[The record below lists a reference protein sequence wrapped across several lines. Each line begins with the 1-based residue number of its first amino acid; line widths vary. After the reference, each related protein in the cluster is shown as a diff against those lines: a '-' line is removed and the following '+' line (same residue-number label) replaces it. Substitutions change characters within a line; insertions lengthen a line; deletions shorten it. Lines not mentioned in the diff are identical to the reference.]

1 MFLVQ
6 DSSSERQIRIKNIS
20 DEDPILSLI
29 LAVIHFEWTIRR
41 AIISLGTSPNISIRS
56 ELDRCHGLKA
66 YKELWKQEVSA
77 KSVKKTLPDV
87 VKNWEKLGKAFQ
99 LRHKLVHGAGCAG
112 SVYARER
119 TIWALEAANYVW
131 SFCHEHGIDLDG
143 RLRVRRSVKLS

>member
-6 DSSSERQIRIKNIS
+6 DSSSERQIRIKKIS

-41 AIISLGTSPNISIRS
+41 AIISLSTSPNISIRS
-56 ELDRCHGLKA
+56 KLDGCHGLKA
-66 YKELWKQEVSA
+66 YKDLWKQEVSA
-77 KSVKKTLPDV
+77 KSSKKTLPDV

-99 LRHKLVHGAGCAG
+99 LRNKLVHGVSSAG

-119 TIWALEAANYVW
+119 TIWALEAANYV
-131 SFCHEHGIDLDG
+131 SLFCHEHGIDLDA
-143 RLRVRRSVKLS
+143 RLRVRRSVKS